1 MTQRA
6 SARARL
12 VAVAAMSVAESARA
26 GVWST
31 EPVLG
36 LQTDYSTNPNLV
48 IADRTATVDG
58 AVLIDA
64 PTTYRANAWNFALR
78 PTFRFTDNSG
88 YSSLVSNYEHLT
100 AAGEFDS
107 ERSSLT
113 VTALTE
119 RESSLYQ
126 GYHFNGSIGVRQDT
140 ALADVAWIHA
150 LTERLNFNADVSYS
164 RVRYGQSNG
173 LATLTDYTYSSAS
186 PSFSWQ
192 ASERTTLTMLGGF
205 NLYNSL
211 DGTTRST
218 DSNFEVGFV
227 RQLSELWTLGAKA
240 GVSRENNQIKEYFGP
255 FLLGTF
261 TSTNSGTVYSGNL
274 TRQGTRLTTT
284 ATASRSLVPTGFAF
298 LAHRDRYDLQASYQ
312 YSERWTLGGYIRYR
326 REQNPQLFV
335 LTVDTKYTDLGLS
348 ASWLMTEHWT
358 VTVTASHIAEKY
370 GPPDVHVAETALS
383 VQLARKFNRIE
394 WH

>member
-1 MTQRA
+1 
-6 SARARL
+6 
-12 VAVAAMSVAESARA
+12 MSIAESARA
-26 GVWST
+26 GVWSA

-58 AVLIDA
+58 AVLIDV

-100 AAGEFDS
+100 AAAELDS

-113 VTALTE
+113 MTALAE

-140 ALADVAWIHA
+140 ALADVAWIRA
-150 LTERLNFNADVSYS
+150 LTERLNFNVDVSYS

-173 LATLTDYTYSSAS
+173 VTTLTDYTYSSAS
-186 PSFSWQ
+186 PSLSWQ
-192 ASERTTLTMLGGF
+192 TGERTTLTMLGGF

-218 DSNFEVGFV
+218 DSNLELGFV
-227 RQLSELWTLGAKA
+227 RQLSELWTLTAKA

-261 TSTNSGTVYSGNL
+261 ESTNDGSVFSGNL
-274 TRQGTRLTTT
+274 TRQGTRLATTV
-284 ATASRSLVPTGFAF
+284 TASRSLVPTGFAF
-298 LAHRDRYDLQASYQ
+298 LAHRDRYDLQASYPC
-312 YSERWTLGGYIRYR
+312 SERWTIRGYVRFR

-335 LTVDTKYTDLGLS
+335 PTVDIKYTDLGVS
-348 ASWLMTEHWT
+348 AVWLMTEHWT
-358 VTVTASHIAEKY
+358 VTLSASHVAEKY
-370 GPPDVHVAETALS
+370 GPPDVHVAESALS
-383 VQLARKFNRIE
+383 VQLARKFDRIE